1 MPAETF
7 AHHLTGAY
15 VPEEVL
21 TNADLE
27 KVLDTNDKWI
37 VSRTG
42 IKERRILNDPAKG
55 TSYMAIKAANDLLK
69 KKTFLQMISIW

>member
-1 MPAETF
+1 MNYINSGHIKAAITC
-7 AHHLTGAY
+7 LGAY

-69 KKTFLQMISIW
+69 KKHFSK